1 MPLVLSE
8 CLHFAA
14 LALEQPILA
23 DVVIR
28 WRAVTE
34 DTDKS
39 EKREGVF

>member
-8 CLHFAA
+8 RLRFAA
-14 LALEQPILA
+14 PALEQPILP

-34 DTDKS
+34 DADKS